1 MATTVFTRRRRTG
14 PVRPPAADLTVDAPP
29 ALPRAVNGVAARLAP
44 VIMVVAAVGTV
55 AMVVAS
61 GSATGHTPMLLVL
74 PVVMIASAVA
84 AVASGSGGR
93 QRAELDADRRRYL
106 DYLAS
111 LSDRLTEDAV
121 AEHDRL
127 LDNHPEP
134 EALWTVVGSTRMW
147 ARHRDETDF
156 CVVRVGVGAVP
167 ATTRLSGPAAERPGE
182 QDPVTASALGR
193 LLRAHGR
200 VPEGPVAVT
209 LAAGATVT
217 VSGDGDEARALLR
230 AVICQLAVAHSPD
243 DVGVVAFVGEAQG
256 GDWDWLKWLPHRSHC
271 PEPDGRRLVVVV
283 DGGDPP
289 APDAVSTVLHIGT
302 VAAPDTDLRVD
313 DGAGAVILTR
323 HDQMTPVAA
332 LAVARRLA
340 GYRPGSDPAG
350 GSRGWLARVGVGDP
364 AHIDP
369 EMLWD
374 NQFSAP
380 LRVPIGTSEDGGT
393 VDLDIREAAAD
404 GMGPHGLCLGAT
416 GSGKSELL
424 RTIALGMIAR
434 HSPETLNLVLV
445 DFKGGATF
453 LDLART
459 RHTTAVITNL
469 EEEAGL
475 VDRMRDALGGE
486 IDRRQRILRAAGNL
500 SGVAEYHRARQAGRP
515 LAPLPALFIIVDE
528 FSELLSRHPEFVDV
542 FVAIGRLGR
551 SLGMHLLL
559 ASQRLDEGRLRG
571 LDSHLSYRICL
582 KTLSEA
588 ESRMAIGVP
597 DAYHLAPRPGAA
609 YLKVAAGQPV
619 RFQAAYV
626 SGRLSGAR
634 SGPAGEDTV
643 PRVFSAAAPPIR
655 DTGPTPRCSR
665 RWSTGWLGTVR
676 RRIGCGCH
684 R

>member
-1 MATTVFTRRRRTG
+1 M
-14 PVRPPAADLTVDAPP
+14 
-29 ALPRAVNGVAARLAP
+29 
-44 VIMVVAAVGTV
+44 
-55 AMVVAS
+55 
-61 GSATGHTPMLLVL
+61 
-74 PVVMIASAVA
+74 
-84 AVASGSGGR
+84 
-93 QRAELDADRRRYL
+93 
-106 DYLAS
+106 
-111 LSDRLTEDAV
+111 
-121 AEHDRL
+121 
-127 LDNHPEP
+127 
-134 EALWTVVGSTRMW
+134 
-147 ARHRDETDF
+147 
-156 CVVRVGVGAVP
+156 
-167 ATTRLSGPAAERPGE
+167 
-182 QDPVTASALGR
+182 TASALGR

-243 DVGVVAFVGEAQG
+243 DVGVVASVGEAQG

-271 PEPDGRRLVVVV
+271 PPEPDGRRLVVVV

-289 APDAVSTVLHIGT
+289 VPDAVSTVLHIGT

-380 LRVPIGTSEDGGT
+380 LRVPIGTSEDGGA

-453 LDLART
+453 LDLAGA

-486 IDRRQRILRAAGNL
+486 IDRRQRVLRAAGNL

-515 LAPLPALFIIVDE
+515 LAPLPTLFIIVDE
-528 FSELLSRHPEFVDV
+528 FSELLSRHPEFVEV

-597 DAYHLAPRPGAA
+597 DAHHLAPRPGAA

-626 SGRLSGAR
+626 SAPSGCPAREAGRRMRTPFRGCS
-634 SGPAGEDTV
+634 PP
-643 PRVFSAAAPPIR
+643 PRQSDPRTP
-655 DTGPTPRCSR
+655 DLTPRCSR

-676 RRIGCGCH
+676 RRIGCGC
-684 R
+684 RR